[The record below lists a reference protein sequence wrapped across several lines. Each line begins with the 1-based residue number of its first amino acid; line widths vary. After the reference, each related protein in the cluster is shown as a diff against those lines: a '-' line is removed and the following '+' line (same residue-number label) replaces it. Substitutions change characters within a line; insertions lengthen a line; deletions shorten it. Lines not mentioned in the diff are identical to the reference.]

1 MFPRRD
7 DREYGP
13 WLDRFAGFLQ
23 PGLTAL
29 ELGCGLGDDARL
41 LAIRGLRVIGLDR
54 DPARVGE
61 AARRVPEAGF
71 VVADLT
77 ATLPFRDA
85 VVDLVVA
92 SLSLH
97 YFNHRTTAA
106 IVGEVRRVL
115 REDGRLLARVNAV
128 GDRQSAYGV
137 GIELEPDVFE
147 VEPGHVKRFYTPASL
162 RELLEPAFTIETLVE
177 EETISRYQDTKQTL
191 VVRARRTPR

>member
-13 WLDRFAGFLQ
+13 WLDQLAGFLQ

-54 DPARVGE
+54 DLERVRQ
-61 AARRVPEAGF
+61 AALRVPAASF

-85 VVDLVVA
+85 TVDLVVA

-97 YFNHRTTAA
+97 YFDHQTTAA
-106 IVGEVRRVL
+106 IVDEIRRVL
-115 REDGRLLARVNAV
+115 REGGRLLARVNAV

-147 VEPGHVKRFYTPASL
+147 VEPGHIKRFFTPASL

-177 EETISRYQDTKQTL
+177 EETTSRYQDTKQTL
-191 VVRARRTPR
+191 VVRARRSPR